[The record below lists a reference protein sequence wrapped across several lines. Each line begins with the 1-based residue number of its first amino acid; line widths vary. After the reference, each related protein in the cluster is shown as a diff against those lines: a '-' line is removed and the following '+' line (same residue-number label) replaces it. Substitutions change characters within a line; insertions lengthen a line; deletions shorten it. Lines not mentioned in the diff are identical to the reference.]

1 MRLTYSAQSP
11 ESIGFLL
18 LPRFAMVAFFSAI
31 EPLRIANRLT
41 GEPLFEW
48 DLVSRDGRPVTAS
61 NGMAI
66 DADHGLEDAP
76 LTPSLAVCAS
86 FAPDDAIDETL
97 IRWLRERAA
106 QGCVL
111 GGMDTGCVV
120 LAAAGLLD
128 DQTVTL
134 HWESLPEFRAR
145 FPQVDAVE
153 SLYEVT
159 AEGFSCAG
167 GSSAI
172 DMSLDLIRRRHGDD
186 LAERVC
192 AQLLHDQGRRPA
204 SRQRDPLMPE
214 DPLLV
219 RAIALMEANLDTP
232 LGIGELA
239 AELDLSWRR
248 LERLFVRQLGTSPQR
263 IYMARRLDHAH
274 RLLRETRHSV
284 MEIALA
290 CGFGSASSFTRA
302 FRRQHGLTPSELR
315 RRPSAAAAAGPLSHR
330 EPSSLELSSLEPSNR
345 A

>member
-1 MRLTYSAQSP
+1 MRLTPSLPSP
-11 ESIGFLL
+11 ERLGFLL

-31 EPLRIANRLT
+31 EPLRIANRIS
-41 GEPLFEW
+41 GRALFHWEV
-48 DLVSRDGRPVTAS
+48 VSRDGRPVTAS
-61 NGMAI
+61 NGMAL

-76 LTPSLAVCAS
+76 LTPSLAVCSS

-97 IRWLRERAA
+97 IAWLRERAS

-145 FPQVDAVE
+145 FPRVDAVE

-192 AQLLHDQGRRPA
+192 DQLLHDQGRRPA
-204 SRQRDPLMPE
+204 SRQRDPVWRDPLMPE
-214 DPLLV
+214 DPLLT

-302 FRRQHGLTPSELR
+302 FRRHHGLTPSELR
-315 RRPSAAAAAGPLSHR
+315 GRPSAAASTGPFSNHV
-330 EPSSLELSSLEPSNR
+330 PSSREPSNR